1 MYLTCALT
9 TCVALYIL
17 TTIDQTPIHEI
28 CTLLGLWPL
37 DLLSVIRIQGLVA
50 ILFAGPL
57 FEHILVESAWRT
69 WSWRQVRQEL
79 WSDWRGYRNLIVGPV
94 SEEYIFRGLA
104 TSLFLLSDTP
114 ATRIVFLSPMIFGL
128 AHIHHFNEGIISCK
142 DDRQSYLSALLTPR
156 ILLPALIRTV
166 VQFSYT
172 SLFGVFETFVLL
184 RSGNLYACVLTHTFC
199 NWLGLPRFWGR
210 VGVADEQDHHH
221 HIDGST
227 GSSSSSIARSADSDK
242 RDDDGKS
249 FDTPVLDART
259 ARQQVNGSRSAGSVA
274 PPRDLGLQWTVVYYV
289 LLVGGTI
296 AFAKLLWPLTA
307 SERALAQI

>member
-9 TCVALYIL
+9 TCIALYIL
-17 TTIDQTPIHEI
+17 TTIGQTPIHEI

-37 DLLSVIRIQGLVA
+37 DLLSVIRVQGLVA

-57 FEHILVESAWRT
+57 FEHILVESAWRR
-69 WSWRQVRQEL
+69 WSLGQVRQEL

-142 DDRQSYLSALLTPR
+142 DDRQSYLAALLTPR

-210 VGVADEQDHHH
+210 VGVADEQDDHQL
-221 HIDGST
+221 G
-227 GSSSSSIARSADSDK
+227 GSSIARSADSDK

-249 FDTPVLDART
+249 SDTPVLDAKT
-259 ARQQVNGSRSAGSVA
+259 ARQQANELRSMGSVA
-274 PPRDLGLQWTVVYYV
+274 PPRDLGLHWTVAYYV
-289 LLVGGTI
+289 LLLGGTI
-296 AFAKLLWPLTA
+296 AFARLLWPLTA